1 VNPEVKELQPKLKEV
16 LYDCAV
22 DIRATKAALFLYDG
36 IGRFELITEYGFKGA
51 IRESVDAKDPIVD
64 RCGRGRSAFFING
77 LSAEPRFSEILYEA
91 SSDRLLAAP
100 LYVRGQLVGLIDM
113 RDKAQKQ
120 LFDTADLPKAQKIAE
135 RIAELFVTKNVF
147 GQRFIALSHPE
158 EHRNVMPMN
167 PAMQTPPA
175 EANSASAP
183 APAAGP
189 KTSPPPVVPEPSRP
203 SEGRVPRLST
213 MILEAR
219 SASNRIALA
228 AAPETLTENELIAV
242 RDVLRAILLIP
253 NVAAVS
259 FTAFGH
265 MGGIQEVAAKSAL
278 TDEASAFL
286 QSKLNIWLSK
296 RGEPGGHTRTNVQ
309 MPFGN
314 GGAPIMAS
322 QLDKVFTATVAAGSL
337 RSLYLTVAFSKS
349 PDRAV
354 HEMLAAMLAQLQAA
368 IEYSMNRV
376 SLQLLRERAA
386 LALLEPDFTKYPELR
401 NHCDLVVARAESLA
415 RHLAMTPAEIDSVRL
430 VALVHDV
437 GMRLLDYDRLYRK
450 RDISP
455 EELDILREHTTVG
468 AALVEPLLGA
478 EIAAAVLFHH
488 ERWDGRG
495 YPNGLHGEE
504 IPRLARI
511 VQVCDVYEAMVATEN
526 YQKPQPRAVALSLI
540 AQDAGSQFD
549 AEVAHRFIEMM
560 R

>member
-1 VNPEVKELQPKLKEV
+1 
-16 LYDCAV
+16 
-22 DIRATKAALFLYDG
+22 
-36 IGRFELITEYGFKGA
+36 
-51 IRESVDAKDPIVD
+51 
-64 RCGRGRSAFFING
+64 
-77 LSAEPRFSEILYEA
+77 
-91 SSDRLLAAP
+91 
-100 LYVRGQLVGLIDM
+100 
-113 RDKAQKQ
+113 
-120 LFDTADLPKAQKIAE
+120 
-135 RIAELFVTKNVF
+135 
-147 GQRFIALSHPE
+147 
-158 EHRNVMPMN
+158 
-167 PAMQTPPA
+167 
-175 EANSASAP
+175 
-183 APAAGP
+183 
-189 KTSPPPVVPEPSRP
+189 
-203 SEGRVPRLST
+203 

-228 AAPETLTENELIAV
+228 AAPETLTENELVAV

-309 MPFGN
+309 MPFGT

-322 QLDKVFTATVAAGSL
+322 QLEKVFTATVAAGSL
-337 RSLYLTVAFSKS
+337 RSLYLTVAFSTS
-349 PDRAV
+349 PDRTA
-354 HEMLAAMLAQLQAA
+354 HEMLAAMLAQLQAS

-401 NHCDLVVARAESLA
+401 RHSDLVVARAESLA
-415 RHLAMTPAEIDSVRL
+415 RHLAMTPAEIDSARL
-430 VALVHDV
+430 VALVHDA

-468 AALVEPLLGA
+468 AAIVEPLLGA

-526 YQKPQPRAVALSLI
+526 YQPAQPRAVALSLI

-549 AEVAHRFIEMM
+549 AEVAHRFVEMM

>member
-1 VNPEVKELQPKLKEV
+1 MNPEVKELQPKLKEV

-22 DIRATKAALFLYDG
+22 EIRATKAALFLYDG
-36 IGRFELITEYGFKGA
+36 VGRFEVITEYGFKGA
-51 IRESVDAKDPIVD
+51 IRESVDNKDPIVD

-77 LSAEPRFSEILYEA
+77 LSADPRFSEILYEA

-100 LYVRGQLVGLIDM
+100 IYVRGQLVGLIDM

-120 LFDTADLPKAQKIAE
+120 PFDTADLPKAQRIAE
-135 RIAELFVTKNVF
+135 RIAEQFATKNVF
-147 GQRFIALSHPE
+147 GQRFISLAHPV
-158 EHRNVMPMN
+158 EHRNVMPMS
-167 PAMQTPPA
+167 PAVQTPPA
-175 EANSASAP
+175 EPPAESAP
-183 APAAGP
+183 AAAPPKPAA
-189 KTSPPPVVPEPSRP
+189 PPPVVPESTQRP
-203 SEGRVPRLST
+203 FEGRVPRLST

-228 AAPETLTENELIAV
+228 AAPESLTENELIAV

-253 NVAAVS
+253 SVAAVS

-309 MPFGN
+309 MPFGT
-314 GGAPIMAS
+314 GAPIMAS
-322 QLDKVFTATVAAGSL
+322 QLEKVFTATVAAGSL
-337 RSLYLTVAFSKS
+337 RSLYLTVAFARS
-349 PDRAV
+349 PDRAA

-368 IEYSMNRV
+368 IEYSMNRL
-376 SLQLLRERAA
+376 SLQSVRERAG

-401 NHCDLVVARAESLA
+401 RHSDLVVARAESLA
-415 RHLAMTPAEIDSVRL
+415 RHLAMTPAEIDTVRL

-504 IPRLARI
+504 IPRLSRI
-511 VQVCDVYEAMVATEN
+511 VQVCDVYETMVSTDN
-526 YQKPQPRAVALSLI
+526 YQPPQSKQTALALI